1 MMYEILK
8 KYWKAIVGF
17 IASIATL
24 LCVNYFRNR
33 AIRANLQRV
42 NNQLAESDAII
53 SKLSSTNRELENEL
67 EQSRS
72 VVYKLESEFNNSI
85 GNAEEL
91 ERINTELTDESNNV
105 ETILS
110 KFRKF
115 LDEASETE

>member
-1 MMYEILK
+1 MYEILK

-42 NNQLAESDAII
+42 NDKLAEADELI
-53 SKLSSTNRELENEL
+53 KRLSNTNKELENEL

-72 VVYKLESEFNNSI
+72 IVYKLESEFNNSVT
-85 GNAEEL
+85 NVEEL
-91 ERINTELTDESNNV
+91 DRINSELESESSNV

-115 LDEASETE
+115 LDEAPKTE

>member
-1 MMYEILK
+1 MYEKLK

-42 NNQLAESDAII
+42 NDKLAEADSII
-53 SKLSSTNRELENEL
+53 KRLSNTNRELENEL

-72 VVYKLESEFNNSI
+72 IVSRLESQFNNSVS
-85 GNAEEL
+85 NAEEL
-91 ERINTELTDESNNV
+91 ERINSELTDESSNV
-105 ETILS
+105 ETILL

-115 LDEASETE
+115 LDEAPKTE